1 MKFCYVS
8 FANFRCLSANSIFF
22 SYQYLCSDLGAHIS
36 VILQTLSFLKRSKEE
51 TAGFA
56 ARIHTAVD
64 AHAVE
69 LLETAAVELQHLEAW
84 GDVPDVG
91 EGDVGELTA
100 PLGGDADAAAEGH
113 DGVAQALAAVEAL
126 VKVGPDTVHG
136 VGALRLGQHIFETHL
151 Q

>member
-1 MKFCYVS
+1 MLMSLTFH
-8 FANFRCLSANSIFF
+8 FMEDLSLF
-22 SYQYLCSDLGAHIS
+22 
-36 VILQTLSFLKRSKEE
+36 KRRKEE

-56 ARIHTAVD
+56 ARIHAAVD

-126 VKVGPDTVHG
+126 VRVGPDTVHG

-151 Q
+151 KQEGDKR